1 MPTAKELSKQ
11 LKEWYPKG
19 DEQVALIAGLLDKSE
34 IYDVIYNSYDDVED
48 YEVTDE
54 MFQDV
59 VSQVANC
66 DNELNALWEV
76 IKDVITGEYE
86 KRIHLETD
94 NELWEA

>member
-59 VSQVANC
+59 VSQVANL
-66 DNELNALWEV
+66 DNELNALWEG
-76 IKDVITGEYE
+76 IKDVITNEYE
-86 KRIHLETD
+86 KRIHLEVD
-94 NELWEA
+94 KELWEA